1 MSNLLDFDLS
11 SAIKALKNKEI
22 SSVEL
27 TNTYLNAIE
36 NTSNLGAYL
45 DIQKDYALQ
54 MAKKSDEKISQG
66 MAGPL
71 EGVPIAVKDMFC
83 TKDIKTTASSKILEN
98 FYPTYESTVTQN
110 LWDDGAVM
118 LGKLSCDEFAMG
130 SSNETAAKGNVINP
144 WSKTN
149 PISPGGSSGG
159 SAAAV
164 AARSALAATGTDT
177 GGSIRQPAA
186 LCGITGIKP
195 TYGRASRW
203 GMIAFASSLDQA
215 GTFARNAEDCA
226 LLLNHICSHDS
237 KDSTSISDKQE
248 NYLVNLDNDLKGK
261 TIGIIKEFDI
271 SSLNKEVQDSFEQ
284 TKKIFEGLGA
294 NFVEVSMPNIKL
306 SVPTYYVVA
315 PAECSSNLSRF
326 DGVKYGYRAKNAEN
340 LEELYIKS
348 RSEGFGDEVKR
359 RILIGTYVLSAGFY
373 DAYYKKAQQ
382 SRRMIKNDFVDAFN
396 QVDIIMSPSSPS
408 SAFKIG
414 SKTEDPIEM
423 YLEDLFTISS
433 NLAGVPAMSI
443 PHGFAKGLPIG
454 LQLIGNYLEE
464 SKILNFAH
472 QYQKN
477 SDWHLKTP
485 NLGESS

>member
-1 MSNLLDFDLS
+1 MSIKFKTLSQLKELLEKKELSSYELVSETFRNISSSKTNAFITLNEEAALNKARDFDEGKVDGDL
-11 SAIKALKNKEI
+11 AGIPIA
-22 SSVEL
+22 
-27 TNTYLNAIE
+27 
-36 NTSNLGAYL
+36 
-45 DIQKDYALQ
+45 QKDL
-54 MAKKSDEKISQG
+54 
-66 MAGPL
+66 
-71 EGVPIAVKDMFC
+71 FC
-83 TKDIKTTASSKILEN
+83 TKNLRTTCGSKILEN
-98 FYPTYESTVTQN
+98 FIPPYDATVVDN
-110 LWDDGAVM
+110 LSKAGSICV
-118 LGKLSCDEFAMG
+118 GKTNMDEFAMG
-130 SSNETAAKGNVINP
+130 SSNETSYYGTVKNP
-144 WSKTN
+144 WGLERV
-149 PISPGGSSGG
+149 PGGSSGG

-164 AARSALAATGTDT
+164 SEGLVCAATGTDT

-226 LLLNHICSHDS
+226 LLLNHICSHDQ
-237 KDSTSISDKQE
+237 KDSTSISDAQE
-248 NYLVNLDNDLKGK
+248 NYLDNINNDLKGK
-261 TIGIIKEFDI
+261 KIGIIKEFDI
-271 SSLNKEVQDSFEQ
+271 SSLNREVQDSFEQ
-284 TKKIFEGLGA
+284 SKQIYESLGV
-294 NFVEVSMPNIKL
+294 NFVEISMPNIQL

-326 DGVKYGYRAKNAEN
+326 DGVKYGYRADDVGN
-340 LEELYIKS
+340 LEDLYIKS

-382 SRRMIKNDFVDAFN
+382 SRRMIKNDFVEAFKN
-396 QVDIIMSPSSPS
+396 VDVIMSPSSPS

-443 PHGFAKGLPIG
+443 PHGFANGLPIG

-472 QYQKN
+472 QYQRS
-477 SDWHLKTP
+477 SDWHLKNP

>member
-1 MSNLLDFDLS
+1 MSIKYKTLSELKELLEKKD
-11 SAIKALKNKEI
+11 I
-22 SSVEL
+22 SSFELVEETFKNISSSKTNSFITLNEEAAL
-27 TNTYLNAIE
+27 TKAKEFDQGKCKGDLAGLPI
-36 NTSNLGAYL
+36 A
-45 DIQKDYALQ
+45 QKDL
-54 MAKKSDEKISQG
+54 
-66 MAGPL
+66 
-71 EGVPIAVKDMFC
+71 FC
-83 TKDIKTTASSKILEN
+83 TKNLRTTCGSRILEN
-98 FYPTYESTVTQN
+98 FIPPYNATVVEN
-110 LWDDGAVM
+110 LSKAGSICV
-118 LGKLSCDEFAMG
+118 GKTNMDEFAMG
-130 SSNETAAKGNVINP
+130 SSNETSYFGTVKNP
-144 WSKTN
+144 WDLERV
-149 PISPGGSSGG
+149 PGGSSGG

-164 AARSALAATGTDT
+164 AEGLVCAATGTDT

-215 GTFARNAEDCA
+215 GAFARNAEDCA
-226 LLLNHICSHDS
+226 LLLNHICSHDE
-237 KDSTSISDKQE
+237 KDSTSLSNDKE
-248 NYLVNLDNDLKGK
+248 NYLENINNDLKGK
-261 TIGIIKEFDI
+261 KIGIVKEFDI
-271 SSLNKEVQDSFEQ
+271 SNLSKEVQDSFEKS
-284 TKKIFEGLGA
+284 KKIFESLGA

-326 DGVKYGYRAKNAEN
+326 DGVKYGYRAEN
-340 LEELYIKS
+340 VNDLEDLYIKS

-382 SRRMIKNDFVDAFN
+382 SRRMIKNDFVKAFSE
-396 QVDIIMSPSSPS
+396 VDVIMSPSSPS

-443 PHGFAKGLPIG
+443 PHGFSKNLPIG

-464 SKILNFAH
+464 SEILNFAH

-477 SDWHLKTP
+477 TDWHIRNP
-485 NLGESS
+485 DSGDNS

>member
-1 MSNLLDFDLS
+1 MSIKYKTLSELKELLEKKD
-11 SAIKALKNKEI
+11 I
-22 SSVEL
+22 SSFELVEETFKNISSSNTNSFITLNEEVAL
-27 TNTYLNAIE
+27 TKAKEFDQGECEGDLAGLPI
-36 NTSNLGAYL
+36 A
-45 DIQKDYALQ
+45 QKDL
-54 MAKKSDEKISQG
+54 
-66 MAGPL
+66 
-71 EGVPIAVKDMFC
+71 FC
-83 TKDIKTTASSKILEN
+83 TKNLRTTCGSRILEN
-98 FYPTYESTVTQN
+98 FIPPYNATVVEN
-110 LWDDGAVM
+110 LSKAGSICV
-118 LGKLSCDEFAMG
+118 GKTNMDEFAMG
-130 SSNETAAKGNVINP
+130 SSNETSYFGTVKNP
-144 WSKTN
+144 WDLERV
-149 PISPGGSSGG
+149 PGGSSGG

-164 AARSALAATGTDT
+164 AEGLVCAATGTDT

-215 GTFARNAEDCA
+215 GAFARNAEDCA
-226 LLLNHICSHDS
+226 LLLNHICSHDE
-237 KDSTSISDKQE
+237 KDSTSLSNDKE
-248 NYLVNLDNDLKGK
+248 NYLENINNDLRGK
-261 TIGIIKEFDI
+261 KIGIVKEFDI
-271 SSLNKEVQDSFEQ
+271 SNLSKEVQDSFEQ
-284 TKKIFEGLGA
+284 SKKIFESLGA

-326 DGVKYGYRAKNAEN
+326 DGVKYGYRAEN
-340 LEELYIKS
+340 VNDLEDLYIKS

-382 SRRMIKNDFVDAFN
+382 SRRMIKNDFVKAFSE
-396 QVDIIMSPSSPS
+396 VDVIMSPSSPS

-443 PHGFAKGLPIG
+443 PHGFSKNLPIG

-464 SKILNFAH
+464 SEILNFAH

-477 SDWHLKTP
+477 TDWHIRNP
-485 NLGESS
+485 DFGDNS